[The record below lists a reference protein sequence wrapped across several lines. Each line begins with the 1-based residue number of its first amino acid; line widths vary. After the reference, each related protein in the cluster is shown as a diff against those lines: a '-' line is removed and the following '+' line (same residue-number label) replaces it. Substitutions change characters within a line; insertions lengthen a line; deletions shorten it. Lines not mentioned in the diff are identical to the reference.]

1 MGASLAN
8 MRKHKTDKVIA
19 LMVLF
24 LALISLV
31 IVYAI
36 GGRVAQAEN
45 AATGK
50 HYSDTYFFFHHIA
63 VVFLAIVA
71 MVVGNF
77 VSYDFLKKNAKKMFW
92 TAAALCLLVTIFGR
106 LGLGLVTCD
115 EGACRAF
122 YVPVISIG
130 FAPVELLKVSVALY
144 GSYLV
149 RSRKESGELET
160 KAFWVPYATMFAV
173 TVIFVGAF
181 QKDFGSTVVIAT
193 MMASMAFVGGVKLKQ
208 LALAGLVL
216 LLAAGILIMTAE
228 HRINRIMGWEG
239 SGDNY
244 HMRSS
249 LISFGTGGLTGVGLG
264 NSIQASGYLPE
275 SLTDSIFS
283 IIGET
288 WGFVGATLVIVI
300 FSILLRRIIRVA
312 ERTEDQEKSLF
323 AVSVFAWI
331 ISHVIINIGGMLG
344 IIPMKG
350 ITLPFLSYGGTSM
363 LFAAFAVGMVLQIS
377 GWTKRGKINESSS
390 SRRGQRGARYAGSSR
405 RS

>member
-1 MGASLAN
+1 MF
-8 MRKHKTDKVIA
+8 
-19 LMVLF
+19 MV
-24 LALISLV
+24 
-31 IVYAI
+31 
-36 GGRVAQAEN
+36 
-45 AATGK
+45 
-50 HYSDTYFFFHHIA
+50 
-63 VVFLAIVA
+63 
-71 MVVGNF
+71 
-77 VSYDFLKKNAKKMFW
+77 
-92 TAAALCLLVTIFGR
+92 TA
-106 LGLGLVTCD
+106 
-115 EGACRAF
+115 
-122 YVPVISIG
+122 
-130 FAPVELLKVSVALY
+130 
-144 GSYLV
+144 
-149 RSRKESGELET
+149 
-160 KAFWVPYATMFAV
+160 
-173 TVIFVGAF
+173 IFVGAF

-193 MMASMAFVGGVKLKQ
+193 MMVSMAFVGGVKVRQ

-216 LLAAGILIMTAE
+216 LLAAGVLIMTAE

-288 WGFVGATLVIVI
+288 WGFIGASLVVLI
-300 FSILLRRIIRVA
+300 FVILLRRILRVS
-312 ERTEDQEKSLF
+312 EQTDDQEKSLF
-323 AVSVFAWI
+323 VVSVFAWL

-363 LFAAFAVGMVLQIS
+363 LFAAFVVGVVLQIS

-390 SRRGQRGARYAGSSR
+390 SRRGQRRSRYAGAGR